1 MEPMER
7 IITRFTRALDTYD
20 RHADAQQ
27 QICRRLTGL
36 LARHTG
42 MHFRRFLEIGC
53 GTGCLT
59 RLLKECSVIDEWY
72 LNDLCEA
79 CRSKVAT
86 LFPGQTPFFIAGDA
100 EGIEFPG
107 RFDLIASA
115 SAFQWI
121 GEPATFLHKLAGM
134 LSPGGTLLFNT
145 FAPGNLEEIRQLTG
159 CGLPYPSAG
168 QLNEWLAKDFQVLH
182 IREEEI
188 ILTLDT
194 PLDVLRHLKH
204 TGVTATSNGAW
215 TRGRQQEFCR
225 EYIRLFSTDTNK
237 VRLTYRPLYVLAVK
251 KQ

>member
-27 QICRRLTGL
+27 QICRRLCTL
-36 LARHTG
+36 LTRHTNR
-42 MHFRRFLEIGC
+42 HFRRALEIGC

-59 RLLKECSVIDEWY
+59 RLLKENCVIDEWL
-72 LNDLCEA
+72 LNDLCEGCQA
-79 CRSKVAT
+79 KIAT
-86 LFPGQTPFFIAGDA
+86 LFTEQMPPFIVGDA
-100 EGIEFPG
+100 EKIKFP
-107 RFDLIASA
+107 RLFDLIVSA
-115 SAFQWI
+115 SAFQWMENPGI
-121 GEPATFLHKLAGM
+121 FLGKLARM
-134 LSPGGTLLFNT
+134 LRPRGTLLFNT
-145 FAPGNLEEIRQLTG
+145 FAPGNLEEIQQLTG
-159 CGLPYPSAG
+159 CGLTYPPLWK
-168 QLNEWLAKDFQVLH
+168 LNKWLNDDYRILFMQ
-182 IREEEI
+182 EEEI
-188 ILTLDT
+188 ILTFDT